1 MKLLKPF
8 LDNFEGILGLC
19 NGASRLISTGFL
31 QQYLLINDRDSNREG
46 CFLQKTKDNIKQF
59 QLTLIIY

>member
-1 MKLLKPF
+1 MKLFKPF

-19 NGASRLISTGFL
+19 NGASTLISTGFL

-46 CFLQKTKDNIKQF
+46 CFLQKTKENIKQF